1 MATITTQAC
10 MVCGK
15 TSEMDL
21 TDGEVAA
28 LQAGEMV
35 QNALSTRSADERE
48 LVISGTHGTCWDE
61 LFGE

>member
-10 MVCGK
+10 MGCGK
-15 TSEMDL
+15 TSQLDL
-21 TDGEVAA
+21 TDAEVAA

-35 QNALSTRSADERE
+35 QNALSTRTADERE
-48 LVISGTHGTCWDE
+48 LVITGTHGACWDE